1 MQFVPT
7 IVLLTVIVGI
17 DASVLKFWA
26 FVLRLQIR
34 WTHAAIFA
42 LLIAVLSVAAG
53 GFPVVLGAGIAFA
66 IEVAVG
72 AWFFADRGRLASK
85 AQPIGWARSAVLVAL
100 AQATL
105 IGVGILVIWLGP
117 G

>member
-1 MQFVPT
+1 M
-7 IVLLTVIVGI
+7 LTVIVGI
-17 DASVLKFWA
+17 DACVLKFWA
-26 FVLRLQIR
+26 FVLRIRIR
-34 WTHAAIFA
+34 WAHAAIFA
-42 LLIAVLSVAAG
+42 LLIAVLSLAAK

-66 IEVAVG
+66 VEVAAG
-72 AWFFADRGRLASK
+72 AWFFGERARLAST
-85 AQPIGWARSAVLVAL
+85 AQPIGWARGAALVAL